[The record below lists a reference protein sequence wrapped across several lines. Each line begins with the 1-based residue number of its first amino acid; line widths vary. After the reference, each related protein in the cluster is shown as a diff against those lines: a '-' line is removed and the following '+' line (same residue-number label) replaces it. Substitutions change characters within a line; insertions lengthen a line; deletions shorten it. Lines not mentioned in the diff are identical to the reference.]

1 MPKINGKN
9 IDPKVYAKRVT
20 QAKKTVA
27 AMDPAVKA
35 KIKDMYPK
43 KAAPKATVTPKATGS
58 MRKPST
64 VVKPKEQII
73 KERAAAAK
81 RKPTP
86 LKPKPKPTPLS
97 PSEKAFLAG
106 QKKKAQITK
115 RTGVYPN
122 TAN

>member
-1 MPKINGKN
+1 M
-9 IDPKVYAKRVT
+9 AT
-20 QAKKTVA
+20 
-27 AMDPAVKA
+27 
-35 KIKDMYPK
+35 PK
-43 KAAPKATVTPKATGS
+43 KPTPL
-58 MRKPST
+58 
-64 VVKPKEQII
+64 KPKEQII